1 MRQVKLYTLK
11 EQVVT
16 VSGDYLNICNRVDRP
31 VHIRGSDEFIID
43 APIEVKQIPVERYI
57 EQDNVGRYNEYIVAF
72 DPKVRKL
79 LHINEDE
86 LKTQLRLA
94 HTTNEGL
101 VEYKNQLLDEN
112 KDLIEKN
119 SRLCSYHEGLDDLR
133 LFIYNMSFF
142 KRLIFLFTGKVK
154 HSKIGAA
161 IKQTKVEKFK

>member
-16 VSGDYLNICNRVDRP
+16 VSGDYLNICKHIEQP
-31 VHIRGSDEFIID
+31 VHIRGSDEFIVD
-43 APIEVKQIPVERYI
+43 APAEVKQVPVERYI
-57 EQDNVGRYNEYIVAF
+57 EQDKHGYNEYIVAF

-119 SRLCSYHEGLDDLR
+119 SRLCSYYEGLDDLR
-133 LFIYNMSFF
+133 LFICNMNFF
-142 KRLIFLFTGKVK
+142 KRLVFLFTGKIK
-154 HSKIGAA
+154 HSKIGVV
-161 IKQTKVEKFK
+161 IKQTNLEEFK

>member
-11 EQVVT
+11 EQTVT
-16 VSGDYLNICNRVDRP
+16 VSGDYLNICKHIEQP
-31 VHIRGSDEFIID
+31 VHIRGSDEFIVD

-94 HTTNEGL
+94 NKTNEGL
-101 VEYKNQLLDEN
+101 VKYKNQLLDEN
-112 KDLIEKN
+112 KELIEEK
-119 SRLCSYHEGLDDLR
+119 SRLCSYYEGLDNLR
-133 LFIYNMSFF
+133 LFVCNMNFF
-142 KRLIFLFTGKVK
+142 KRLVFLFTGRLDMV
-154 HSKIGAA
+154 
-161 IKQTKVEKFK
+161 IKQTKVEEFK